1 MTIQVYLDH
10 NTLNKRQAHK
20 ALENMRINQP
30 CEDTLAVPV
39 EAYLKAWGAL
49 FTHEYEHLADDLKI
63 T

>member
-1 MTIQVYLDH
+1 MTIQVDLDH

-39 EAYLKAWGAL
+39 EAYLKA
-49 FTHEYEHLADDLKI
+49 
-63 T
+63 

>member
-1 MTIQVYLDH
+1 MTIQVDLDH

-39 EAYLKAWGAL
+39 EAYVKAWGAL
-49 FTHEYEHLADDLKI
+49 FTHEYGQPADD
-63 T
+63 